1 MLLVPEGFQC
11 SRAEI
16 AKGSGVWNL
25 LLLLGGGG
33 GNAEVEVMVTRTA
46 ITQEEEKTCFRVFA
60 CSFLILL
67 LYSECNK
74 KAAVIRTVVFRLEN
88 SASLRLVR

>member
-25 LLLLGGGG
+25 LLLLGRGGD
-33 GNAEVEVMVTRTA
+33 AEVEVMVTRTA

>member
-25 LLLLGGGG
+25 LLLLGGGRD
-33 GNAEVEVMVTRTA
+33 AEVEVMVTRTA
-46 ITQEEEKTCFRVFA
+46 ITQEEEKPASVCLPAVFLF
-60 CSFLILL
+60 CSYIQSVTRRLL
-67 LYSECNK
+67 
-74 KAAVIRTVVFRLEN
+74 
-88 SASLRLVR
+88 

>member
-33 GNAEVEVMVTRTA
+33 RDAEVEVMVTRTA
-46 ITQEEEKTCFRVFA
+46 ITQEEEKNLLPCVCLQFSYSAPIFRV
-60 CSFLILL
+60 
-67 LYSECNK
+67 
-74 KAAVIRTVVFRLEN
+74 
-88 SASLRLVR
+88 